1 MNINQ
6 SGFPQFP
13 QGGGGGGQ
21 GQPGTAGSFG
31 LGGGMQN
38 LQNLGGQQFPQG
50 LQGQLQGRPGGL
62 GGLGQGGAGL
72 GQPQQQQQ
80 RMGGG
85 GLGAGFQ
92 INLGGAAGG
101 PGRMGVPG
109 QQQPQQSQ
117 YGATGNGMQGMRLGA
132 PGGLNPASYQSMP
145 QQPAGGSMQQQG
157 LPGRPGAPLS
167 AIGNLGGPGAGNLA
181 GFQQPQQQQQQQR
194 VGGVGLGG
202 GMAGGG
208 LAGLPRG
215 GAGIGGVGGASTYSN
230 PPSGDLMSILNKAG
244 GGMGRQEEG
253 PPSFNA
259 ADFPSLSSAGQSGG
273 RDSSQDG
280 ANETFAALV
289 NSQKGLGG
297 MMGTGAGGGAQGAP
311 FGEEDFPA
319 LPGAGLG
326 GSGGGGLGR
335 QEGAA
340 GAAQLHQLQQ
350 QMGVADQFEN
360 LGLQQQQQQQRL
372 LQQQQQGVGV
382 GVGVKQPPAAG
393 ASPSKPGTSGPDRFG
408 LLGLL
413 SVIRM
418 TDPDVTTL
426 ALGTDL
432 TTLGLNLNSPEALW
446 KTFASPWADGAGK
459 PEPDFRTP
467 SCYLTPPPRLTPAY
481 FGRFQPDTLFYIF
494 YGMPGDEAQVYAADE
509 LSNRGW
515 YYHKELK
522 TWLTRA
528 PNTEPL
534 QKTDRFERGSF
545 FLFDPS
551 TWNVVSKENFT
562 VTFEALERPSGLLKS
577 VAGVNTG
584 GGVAGVAP
592 QGPLPVSAK

>member
-1 MNINQ
+1 
-6 SGFPQFP
+6 
-13 QGGGGGGQ
+13 
-21 GQPGTAGSFG
+21 
-31 LGGGMQN
+31 MQN

-50 LQGQLQGRPGGL
+50 LQGQMQGRTGGL

-85 GLGAGFQ
+85 GLGAGLQ

-101 PGRMGVPG
+101 LGRMGVPG
-109 QQQPQQSQ
+109 QQQQPQQTQ
-117 YGATGNGMQGMRLGA
+117 YGSNVNGMQGMRLGA
-132 PGGLNPASYQSMP
+132 GGGLNPATYQSMP
-145 QQPAGGSMQQQG
+145 QQQQQQAGGSMQQQG
-157 LPGRPGAPLS
+157 LPGRPGAPLP
-167 AIGNLGGPGAGNLA
+167 ALGNLGGPGTGNLA
-181 GFQQPQQQQQQQR
+181 GFQQQQQQQPR
-194 VGGVGLGG
+194 VGGGLGG

-215 GAGIGGVGGASTYSN
+215 GAGIGGVSGAGTYNN

-244 GGMGRQEEG
+244 GNMGRQEEA

-259 ADFPSLSSAGQSGG
+259 ADFPSLSSVGQSGG
-273 RDSSQDG
+273 RHSSQDG
-280 ANETFAALV
+280 ANETFAALL

-297 MMGTGAGGGAQGAP
+297 MMGSGAGGQGAP

-319 LPGAGLG
+319 LPGAGLS
-326 GSGGGGLGR
+326 GSGGGGGLGR
-335 QEGAA
+335 QEGAT

-360 LGLQQQQQQQRL
+360 LRLQQHQQQQRL
-372 LQQQQQGVGV
+372 LQQQQQQQGVG
-382 GVGVKQPPAAG
+382 GGGGMKQPPAAG
-393 ASPSKPGTSGPDRFG
+393 ASPSKPGAAGPDRFG

-467 SCYLTPPPRLTPAY
+467 SSYLTPPPRLTPAY

-534 QKTDRFERGSF
+534 QKTDRFERGTF

-562 VTFEALERPSGLLKS
+562 VTFESLERPSGLLKS
-577 VAGVNTG
+577 DAGGIASVAVAGVG
-584 GGVAGVAP
+584 PP
-592 QGPLPVSAK
+592 QGAVPVPAK

>member
-1 MNINQ
+1 MNMNQ

-13 QGGGGGGQ
+13 QSGGAGQ
-21 GQPGTAGSFG
+21 GQPGTASGFG
-31 LGGGMQN
+31 LSGGIQN

-50 LQGQLQGRPGGL
+50 LQGQMQGRPGGL

-85 GLGAGFQ
+85 GLGAGLQ
-92 INLGGAAGG
+92 LNLGAAAG
-101 PGRMGVPG
+101 RMGGVPG
-109 QQQPQQSQ
+109 QQQQQ
-117 YGATGNGMQGMRLGA
+117 YGATVNGMQGMRLNA
-132 PGGLNPASYQSMP
+132 PGGLNPGSYQSMQQ
-145 QQPAGGSMQQQG
+145 QQPAGVGQQQQSMQQQG

-167 AIGNLGGPGAGNLA
+167 PLGNLGGPGVGNLT
-181 GFQQPQQQQQQQR
+181 GFQQQQQQQQQR
-194 VGGVGLGG
+194 VGGVGVGG
-202 GMAGGG
+202 SMGGGG

-215 GAGIGGVGGASTYSN
+215 AGGIGGVGGGAGTYSN

-244 GGMGRQEEG
+244 GGMGGRQEEG

-273 RDSSQDG
+273 RHSSQDG
-280 ANETFAALV
+280 ANETFAALL
-289 NSQKGLGG
+289 NSQKGPGG
-297 MMGTGAGGGAQGAP
+297 MMGGQVGQQGAP
-311 FGEEDFPA
+311 FGDEDFPA

-326 GSGGGGLGR
+326 GGGGGR
-335 QEGAA
+335 QDGAA

-360 LGLQQQQQQQRL
+360 LRLQQQQQQQRL
-372 LQQQQQGVGV
+372 LQQQQQQQQQGVGL
-382 GVGVKQPPAAG
+382 GMKQPPASPGG
-393 ASPSKPGTSGPDRFG
+393 AKPGTTGPDRFG

-467 SCYLTPPPRLTPAY
+467 NCYLTPPPRLTPAY

-534 QKTDRFERGSF
+534 QKTDRFERGAF

-551 TWNVVSKENFT
+551 VWEVVKKNDFT
-562 VTFEALERPSGLLKS
+562 VAFEALERPSGLLKS
-577 VAGVNTG
+577 AAAG
-584 GGVAGVAP
+584 GGVAGGPPPP
-592 QGPLPVSAK
+592 QGAMPVPAK

>member
-1 MNINQ
+1 
-6 SGFPQFP
+6 
-13 QGGGGGGQ
+13 
-21 GQPGTAGSFG
+21 
-31 LGGGMQN
+31 MQN

-50 LQGQLQGRPGGL
+50 LQGQMQGRPGGL

-80 RMGGG
+80 QQRMGGGG
-85 GLGAGFQ
+85 GLGAGLQ
-92 INLGGAAGG
+92 INLGGA
-101 PGRMGVPG
+101 GRMGVPG
-109 QQQPQQSQ
+109 QQQPQPQ
-117 YGATGNGMQGMRLGA
+117 YGASINGMQGMRLGA
-132 PGGLNPASYQSMP
+132 PGGLNPGSYQSMQP
-145 QQPAGGSMQQQG
+145 QQAGGGGGGQTINQSMQQQQG
-157 LPGRPGAPLS
+157 LPRPGAPLS
-167 AIGNLGGPGAGNLA
+167 GLGNLGGPGVGNLA
-181 GFQQPQQQQQQQR
+181 GFQQQQQQQQQQR
-194 VGGVGLGG
+194 VGIGG
-202 GMAGGG
+202 AMGGGGG

-215 GAGIGGVGGASTYSN
+215 AGGIGGLGGGAGSYSN
-230 PPSGDLMSILNKAG
+230 PPSGDLMSILNKAGG

-259 ADFPSLSSAGQSGG
+259 ADFPSLASAGQSGG
-273 RDSSQDG
+273 RHSSQDG
-280 ANETFAALV
+280 SNETFAALL
-289 NSQKGLGG
+289 NSQKGPGG
-297 MMGTGAGGGAQGAP
+297 MMGGAGQQQGAP
-311 FGEEDFPA
+311 FGDEDFPA
-319 LPGAGLG
+319 LPGASIGG
-326 GSGGGGLGR
+326 GSGFGR

-350 QMGVADQFEN
+350 QMGGVADQFEN
-360 LGLQQQQQQQRL
+360 LRLQQQQQQQQQRL
-372 LQQQQQGVGV
+372 LQQQQQQQQGGVGSG
-382 GVGVKQPPAAG
+382 GVGGMKQA
-393 ASPSKPGTSGPDRFG
+393 ASPGGAKPGTTGPDRFG

-551 TWNVVSKENFT
+551 TWDVVRKDNFT

-577 VAGVNTG
+577 AAGV
-584 GGVAGVAP
+584 GVGPPP
-592 QGPLPVSAK
+592 QGVQGVPVAK

>member
-1 MNINQ
+1 
-6 SGFPQFP
+6 
-13 QGGGGGGQ
+13 
-21 GQPGTAGSFG
+21 
-31 LGGGMQN
+31 
-38 LQNLGGQQFPQG
+38 
-50 LQGQLQGRPGGL
+50 
-62 GGLGQGGAGL
+62 
-72 GQPQQQQQ
+72 
-80 RMGGG
+80 
-85 GLGAGFQ
+85 
-92 INLGGAAGG
+92 
-101 PGRMGVPG
+101 
-109 QQQPQQSQ
+109 
-117 YGATGNGMQGMRLGA
+117 MQGMRLGA

-145 QQPAGGSMQQQG
+145 QQQQQAGGSMQQQG

-167 AIGNLGGPGAGNLA
+167 ALGNLGGPGAGNLA
-181 GFQQPQQQQQQQR
+181 GFQQQQQQQR
-194 VGGVGLGG
+194 VGGGLGG

-215 GAGIGGVGGASTYSN
+215 GAGIGAGTYNN

-244 GGMGRQEEG
+244 GSMGRQEEG

-273 RDSSQDG
+273 RHSSQDG
-280 ANETFAALV
+280 ANETFAALL
-289 NSQKGLGG
+289 NSQKGIGG
-297 MMGTGAGGGAQGAP
+297 MMGTGVGVQGAP

-326 GSGGGGLGR
+326 GSSGGGGR

-350 QMGVADQFEN
+350 QMGVVDQFEN
-360 LGLQQQQQQQRL
+360 LRLQQHQQQQRL
-372 LQQQQQGVGV
+372 LQQQQQQGVGV
-382 GVGVKQPPAAG
+382 GMKQTSAAG
-393 ASPSKPGTSGPDRFG
+393 ASPSKPGTAGPDRFG

-467 SCYLTPPPRLTPAY
+467 SCYLAPPPRLTPAY

-494 YGMPGDEAQVYAADE
+494 YGMPGDQAQVYAADE

-534 QKTDRFERGSF
+534 QKTDRFERGTF

-562 VTFEALERPSGLLKS
+562 VTFEGLERPSGLLKS
-577 VAGVNTG
+577 DAGVITG
-584 GGVAGVAP
+584 VGVAGVAP
-592 QGPLPVSAK
+592 LQGAMPVPAK